1 MGLRDWLNRLLGRSE
16 TRALEQEVAGIRSGM
31 DRRTFLRGA
40 LLASAV
46 AATVDVEQL
55 LWAPKAQIV
64 VPGPVRLA
72 DQFEV
77 AMDWSREDMGLSA
90 ITHVDA
96 EGRPF
101 NTFITPSWIAREG
114 LAILKDQL
122 QRSGLV
128 NRRYDLGFNGAGVGT
143 TVQVRKPARWT
154 VQADSVLDPLP
165 LVCETETVTLDQC
178 GVSMETSRECQMTRD
193 EYRERMIRPAVAS
206 LAHHVKKSK
215 MNVFSGLA
223 LPEGMDGSVA
233 HDDGLSLRGVQY
245 HDLGTDQQVFR
256 LDVLGGHSDVLD
268 QQEG

>member
-1 MGLRDWLNRLLGRSE
+1 MGWLSRLLGRE
-16 TRALEQEVAGIRSGM
+16 AVRDLATIRHGC
-31 DRRTFLRGA
+31 DRRTFLKGA
-40 LLASAV
+40 LLGSVAV
-46 AATVDVEQL
+46 ATVDVEQL
-55 LWAPKAQIV
+55 LWTPKTQIV

-77 AMDWSREDMGLSA
+77 AMDWSREDMGLAA

-101 NTFITPSWIAREG
+101 NTFITPDWIAREA
-114 LAILKDQL
+114 LALLKDKL
-122 QRSGLV
+122 QFYSRASG
-128 NRRYDLGFNGAGVGT
+128 RYDIGFDGARVGT
-143 TVQVRKPARWT
+143 TVQVRKPALWT